1 MPRAFVKD
9 RQERAVLLSRLPEGA
24 TRVKVENE
32 IGKTCYKEID
42 NLADTDKILTKDDGT
57 PIVMFASPGRKRHV
71 VLEPVNSTVKE
82 ILKRKEAFVQKDPLC
97 QITHQ
102 DPESPDV
109 LQHVMVGI
117 SEEAASIAFERQE
130 AERQGKDTATL
141 SQRRIQAMRA
151 VGEAWLKRKE
161 QVSARGIDLDSPA
174 FESVFAYTME
184 TFKEAMT
191 SAKARPEMI
200 ETVFAKFAQMIND
213 EWKAEAKTRMKKLV

>member
-1 MPRAFVKD
+1 MPRAIIKD
-9 RQERAVLLSRLPEGA
+9 RQERAALMSRFPEGA
-24 TRVKVENE
+24 TRVKVETE
-32 IGKTCYKEID
+32 LGKICYRPIED
-42 NLADTDKILTKDDGT
+42 LADTDKILTKDDGT
-57 PIVMFASPGRKRHV
+57 PIVMFTSPGRKRHV
-71 VLEPVNSTVKE
+71 IPEPINPMVKE
-82 ILKRKEAFVQKDPLC
+82 ILKRKEAFVEKDPLC
-97 QITHQ
+97 LITHS

-130 AERQGKDTATL
+130 AERQGKDTAIL

-161 QVSARGIDLDSPA
+161 QVSARGIDMESPA
-174 FESVFAYTME
+174 FEAIFAYTME
-184 TFKEAMT
+184 TFKEAML

-213 EWKAEAKTRMKKLV
+213 EWKAEAKNRMKKLV